1 MYILEPMPDLIME
14 PLPDLSMEP
23 LPDLSM
29 EPIARY
35 EHIHIELKMMEII
48 EL

>member
-1 MYILEPMPDLIME
+1 MYIMEPMPDLIME

-29 EPIARY
+29 EPIARS
-35 EHIHIELKMMEII
+35 EHGANCQI
-48 EL
+48 